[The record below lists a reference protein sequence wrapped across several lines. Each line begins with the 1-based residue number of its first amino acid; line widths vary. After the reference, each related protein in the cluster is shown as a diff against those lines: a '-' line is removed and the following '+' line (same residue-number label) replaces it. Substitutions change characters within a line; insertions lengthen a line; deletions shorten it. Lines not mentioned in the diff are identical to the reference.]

1 VVAVWNAE
9 PLADLAARCQ
19 ALRQHPPRRRIA
31 VINGCF
37 DVLHPGHVLMIQD
50 AASRCDVLVVAVDAD
65 AQVRELKGRDRPL
78 RGWAERAFLVASIRR
93 VFGVVSLGEG
103 QPLAT
108 VLAAIKPDLYMHRA
122 GAPQAEVDAAAGVG
136 AQVLELPAHGHWSTT
151 RELTRW
157 EERRRDLR

>member
-1 VVAVWNAE
+1 MVAVWNAE

-31 VINGCF
+31 LINGCF

-50 AASRCDVLVVAVDAD
+50 AASRCDVLVVAIDTD
-65 AQVRELKGRDRPL
+65 GQVHALKGRDRPL
-78 RGWAERAFLVASIRR
+78 RSWAERAFMVASIRR

-103 QPLAT
+103 QALAT

-122 GAPQAEVDAAAGVG
+122 GAPQAELDAATALAVEL
-136 AQVLELPAHGHWSTT
+136 VELPAHGHWSTT